1 MFYLDDGLLFP
12 EDDPS
17 IAIIVHKGC
26 LGELSVLLGRTDPAA
41 AEITAATV
49 FAAGG
54 GGEEEADHQ
63 VNAADEEED
72 EMQQDGG
79 EVGGVDEGSDEN

>member
-1 MFYLDDGLLFP
+1 MSYLGDCLLFAK
-12 EDDPS
+12 DDRS

-26 LGELSVLLGRTDPAA
+26 LGELSVLLGRTAPAA
-41 AEITAATV
+41 AEITATTV

-54 GGEEEADHQ
+54 GGEEETDHQ

-72 EMQQDGG
+72 EVQQDGG
-79 EVGGVDEGSDEN
+79 DVSGVHQGSDEN